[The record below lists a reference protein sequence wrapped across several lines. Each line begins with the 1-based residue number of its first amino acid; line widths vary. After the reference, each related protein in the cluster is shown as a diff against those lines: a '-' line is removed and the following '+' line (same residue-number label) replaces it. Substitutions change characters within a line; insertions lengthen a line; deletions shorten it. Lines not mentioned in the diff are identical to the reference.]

1 MIDLPS
7 VRPSRH
13 VTTLRET
20 IARTLLPDTLMIET
34 NWAQALMFLEGGEE
48 SGALSCHKGK
58 PISGQDGK
66 LWEDAIVEDFA
77 EFRKVGLCAGGQRNY
92 AARRLTRSTCG

>member
-48 SGALSCHKGK
+48 SGALSCPQRQAHLGAGWQAMK
-58 PISGQDGK
+58 
-66 LWEDAIVEDFA
+66 DAIVEDFA
-77 EFRKVGLCAGGQRNY
+77 ELCKVGLCAPDDE
-92 AARRLTRSTCG
+92 RSRKELGVSQ

>member
-7 VRPSRH
+7 VPPSCH

-20 IARTLLPDTLMIET
+20 IARTLLPDNLMIET

-48 SGALSCHKGK
+48 SAPYLAHLYLAHKGK

-66 LWEDAIVEDFA
+66 LWEDVIVEDFA
-77 EFRKVGLCAGGQRNY
+77 EFRKAGL
-92 AARRLTRSTCG
+92 THPMMSEVERS